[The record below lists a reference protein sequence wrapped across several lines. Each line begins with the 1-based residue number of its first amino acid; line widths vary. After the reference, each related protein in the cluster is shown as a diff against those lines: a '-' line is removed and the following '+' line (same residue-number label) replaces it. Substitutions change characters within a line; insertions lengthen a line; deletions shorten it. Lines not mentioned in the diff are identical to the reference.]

1 MSGPKVVRIVTRE
14 EILAICEGQLRQL
27 DQAITQWTAQCG
39 EMGELSD
46 AEASA
51 TRERRRVLAELL
63 KQDAFIDLQ
72 KRVPEEIAF
81 LKADALRRER
91 LAIERAAA
99 ARQRGRRGQENAAT
113 LLNVLKARG
122 TNVPDELKKQLESI
136 ACGEGADHVDALLAQ
151 GFNLLATEQK
161 SALTAAQRD
170 LANRLAEPNE
180 GQSFEAWKA
189 RNKPT
194 SPVDMLLERVD
205 AQIAEAETILGREE
219 TATYL
224 TRLRSMESEPN
235 EARRKLLLDSLILD
249 VSKGIETAR
258 VRRSAIEQ
266 LAEIAVQI
274 EPFISEAST
283 SLRAQAAACT
293 GATPIS
299 TLTALVEQCQTL
311 LESELRRKAAE
322 ARREVI
328 LQGLA
333 QLGYE
338 VHEGMATAWATDG
351 RVVLRKSSLPG
362 YGVEIGGQAESSRL
376 QVRAVALTSDRDT
389 NRDKDVETIWCGEFA
404 RLQQLVTENGNG
416 LLIERAMGIGQ
427 VPLKVVDDTRQISES
442 IDNRKL
448 SSRRVI

>member
-1 MSGPKVVRIVTRE
+1 
-14 EILAICEGQLRQL
+14 
-27 DQAITQWTAQCG
+27 
-39 EMGELSD
+39 MGELSD

-51 TRERRRVLAELL
+51 TLERRRVLAELL

-72 KRVPEEIAF
+72 KRVPDEIAF

-99 ARQRGRRGQENAAT
+99 RQRGRRGKENAAT

-136 ACGEGADHVDALLAQ
+136 SCGEGADHVDALLAQ
-151 GFNLLATEQK
+151 GFNLLAPEQK
-161 SALTAAQRD
+161 STLTSEQRD
-170 LANRLAEPNE
+170 LASRLAEPNE
-180 GQSFEAWKA
+180 GQSFEAWEA
-189 RNKPT
+189 RNKPAT
-194 SPVDMLLERVD
+194 SVDMLLERVD

-224 TRLRSMESEPN
+224 QRLRAMESEPN
-235 EARRKLLLDSLILD
+235 EARGKLLLDSLILD
-249 VSKGIETAR
+249 LSKEIETVRAR
-258 VRRSAIEQ
+258 RAALEQ
-266 LAEIAVQI
+266 LAEIAIQL

-283 SLRAQAAACT
+283 SLRAQVAACNE
-293 GATPIS
+293 ATLIS
-299 TLTALVEQCQTL
+299 TLTALVEQCQAL
-311 LESELRRKAAE
+311 LESELQRKAAE

-376 QVRAVALTSDRDT
+376 QVRAVALTGDRDT
-389 NRDKDVETIWCGEFA
+389 NRDKDVETIWCGEFT
-404 RLQQLVTENGNG
+404 RLQQLVTENGND

-442 IDNRKL
+442 NTGKHTL
-448 SSRRVI
+448 N